1 MTERTR
7 VLVPN
12 GMLGIGFPEGTVKIA
27 LESGVDAIAIDGG
40 STDSGPYYLGASKP
54 KTARGAVL
62 RDLRKILG
70 PAAEAGVPVII
81 GSCGTSGTDDGVDW
95 VAGIVEE
102 IVAEDRIPGRRL
114 ARIYSEQD
122 KAFLKQRLAEGAVHP
137 LEPAGPLTDDEIDS
151 CEHIVA
157 LMGHEP
163 MAEALAGGAN
173 IVLAGRATDCA
184 AIAVVP
190 VMRGADLGPAWHA
203 AKIAECGAL
212 CTTGSGQGGVIVSI
226 DADGFEVEPVMPDA
240 SCTPYTVSA
249 HLLYENTD
257 PFRLREPAGT
267 LNTTDARYIALD
279 DRRVRVEGSRFELV
293 EQHTA
298 KLEGSAVQGAQ
309 TMSIVGLRDDEVLG
323 RIDEWVDSLNA
334 FLHEHIPDALGLTAD
349 EYDIQLRPY
358 GWNAVLGE
366 LDPSTA
372 APREVGVVMIATA
385 KDQAAATA
393 VAKFSNPHLLHH
405 PLPGASGVPS
415 WSFLTSP
422 AETERGTLYG
432 FVLQHVVDALTPTE
446 LFRLETTEI
455 N

>member
-27 LESGVDAIAIDGG
+27 LEAGVDAIAIDGG

-54 KTARGAVL
+54 KTARGAVR
-62 RDLRKILG
+62 RDLREILG
-70 PAAEAGVPVII
+70 PAAEAGIPVII
-81 GSCGTSGTDDGVDW
+81 GSCGTSGTNDGVDW

-102 IVAEDRIPGRRL
+102 IVAEEGIPGRRV

-122 KAFLKQRLAEGAVHP
+122 KTFLKQRLGEGRIHP
-137 LEPAGPLTDDEIDS
+137 LEPAGPLTDAEIDR

-163 MAEALAGGAN
+163 IADALVAGAN
-173 IVLAGRATDCA
+173 VVLAGRATDCA
-184 AIAVVP
+184 VIAAVP
-190 VMRGADLGPAWHA
+190 LMRGADFGPTWHA

-226 DADGFEVEPVMPDA
+226 DAGGFEVEPVMPDA
-240 SCTPYTVSA
+240 ACTPYTVSA

-267 LNTTDARYIALD
+267 LNTTEARYIALD

-298 KLEGSAVQGAQ
+298 KLEGSAAQGAQ
-309 TMSIVGLRDDEVLG
+309 TLSIVGLRDNEVLA
-323 RIDEWVDSLNA
+323 RIDEWVESLAA
-334 FLHEHIPDALGLTAD
+334 FLHAHIPDVLDLVAD
-349 EYDIQLRPY
+349 DYDIQLRPY

-372 APREVGVVMIATA
+372 TPREVGVVMIATA
-385 KDQAAATA
+385 KDQATATA
-393 VAKFSNPHLLHH
+393 IAKFANPYLLHH

-446 LFRLETTEI
+446 LFRLEIMEI
-455 N
+455 S